1 MNLALSL
8 DFIVWSVLHITI
20 LFSLYLIWCI
30 GWRNILICL
39 NTTVKKR
46 KLEKIP
52 VVEIVSIR
60 TLKASSWDA
69 NLSHPITWM
78 SPVPLVSLIHAV
90 QLEDW
95 APDHWKCSFHKFPV
109 FSFGLQF
116 CMISLTNL
124 ACPVEAGFGHYP
136 WNVHEESIDQLTNY
150 KTTHH
155 FGNPTSAFVN
165 LLLTPDSPATQILA
179 KKIPLHL
186 KVERSLR
193 DCRDCP
199 VSSSRLGSL

>member
-1 MNLALSL
+1 MVSFAYYNSVQSL
-8 DFIVWSVLHITI
+8 PHMMHRMKK
-20 LFSLYLIWCI
+20 YLDLPQHHRQKAKA
-30 GWRNILICL
+30 GK
-39 NTTVKKR
+39 NTSSWNCQHKNTKR
-46 KLEKIP
+46 KFLGC
-52 VVEIVSIR
+52 
-60 TLKASSWDA
+60 L
-69 NLSHPITWM
+69 

-95 APDHWKCSFHKFPV
+95 APDHWKFSFHKFPV

-165 LLLTPDSPATQILA
+165 LLLTPHSPATQILA

-199 VSSSRLGSL
+199 VSSSSLGSL